1 MAGDLDD
8 PESRLARLVAGEPV
22 QVRKPEQGTRPKVFY
37 LGADTGVLTPAL
49 QQPAPHFLWAER
61 PPADLAKAMAER
73 GVIIGRSWPVWPTY
87 VRISVGT
94 PDEMKAFCRA
104 LDTVA

>member
-1 MAGDLDD
+1 MSHRSTRRAREETFTWLDKHNYAFHPSVSNCFMLD
-8 PESRLARLVAGEPV
+8 A
-22 QVRKPEQGTRPKVFY
+22 K
-37 LGADTGVLTPAL
+37 
-49 QQPAPHFLWAER
+49 R